1 MKQRRTPFVFWSQF
15 FVTDS
20 CTFCVCLEMVE
31 KADFNVED
39 LINYEAETGE
49 GSEGEVFAMLNYS

>member
-20 CTFCVCLEMVE
+20 CTFCVCLEMLEMAE
-31 KADFNVED
+31 KAEFNVEEQMK
-39 LINYEAETGE
+39 YERETGE
-49 GSEGEVFAMLNYS
+49 REED